1 MMKENLNIYKI
12 TFEGYRGEQDSV
24 YLCAHSAEY
33 AIECFE
39 DCCDDKILYITEAFL
54 ADGFILD

>member
-1 MMKENLNIYKI
+1 MKENLNIYKI
-12 TFEGYRGEQDSV
+12 TFEEYYHGEQNSV

-33 AIECFE
+33 AIQCFE
-39 DCCDDKILYITEAFL
+39 ECNSDKILYVNEVFI

>member
-1 MMKENLNIYKI
+1 MKENLNIYKI
-12 TFEGYRGEQDSV
+12 TFEGYRGEEDSV

-33 AIECFE
+33 AIECFKE
-39 DCCDDKILYITEAFL
+39 CCDDKILYITEAFL

>member
-1 MMKENLNIYKI
+1 MKENLNIYKI

-24 YLCAHSAEY
+24 YLCAHSTEY
-33 AIECFE
+33 AIQCFK
-39 DCCDDKILYITEAFL
+39 DCSDDKILYITEAFL

>member
-1 MMKENLNIYKI
+1 MMNNLNIYKI
-12 TFEGYRGEQDSV
+12 TFKGYLGEEDSV

-33 AIECFE
+33 AIQCFE
-39 DCCDDKILYITEAFL
+39 ECSSDEILYITEAFL

>member
-1 MMKENLNIYKI
+1 MKENLNIYKI
-12 TFEGYRGEQDSV
+12 TFEKHRGEQHTV

-33 AIECFE
+33 AIECFK
-39 DCCDDKILYITEAFL
+39 DYKILCLTKIFL

>member
-12 TFEGYRGEQDSV
+12 IFEGYRGEPDSV

-33 AIECFE
+33 AIQCFK
-39 DCCDDKILYITEAFL
+39 DCSDDKILSITECLL